1 MTAQVATLVDVIDK
15 HRFDEAALAR
25 WLRVHIPGFDGP
37 VSIRQFQGG
46 QSNPTFLIASG
57 DRRCVLR
64 KKPSGQLLPKAH
76 QVEREFAIISAL
88 GPTSVPVPEVM
99 ALCADAD
106 VIGTPFYLMGHV
118 DGRHFDGL
126 LLADQP
132 RDGRAAINYD
142 AVDTLARLHAVDP
155 AAIGLADYGPQGGY
169 VARQVERWTKQY
181 RASSAQAGE
190 IADLGWLAD
199 WLRERRHV
207 SDETAIVHGD
217 YRTGNLLY
225 RHDAPQVAAILD
237 WELSTLGHPIADLAY
252 YCMTYRIDARL
263 SGGRGLAGLDLR
275 ERGIPGETE
284 VLDRYSQASGRV
296 AIADWPVFL
305 ALSFFRLSA
314 ILHGVMARA
323 VQGNASDANALD
335 VANRAGALAQIGRA
349 IAHSEHR

>member
-1 MTAQVATLVDVIDK
+1 MTAQGTTLVDVIDK

-25 WLRVHIPGFDGP
+25 WLRSHVPGFDGP
-37 VSIRQFQGG
+37 VSVRQFQGG
-46 QSNPTFLIASG
+46 QSNPTFLVTSG
-57 DRRCVLR
+57 GRRCVLR
-64 KKPSGQLLPKAH
+64 KKPPGQLLPKAH

-88 GPTSVPVPEVM
+88 GLTSIPVPEAM
-99 ALCADAD
+99 ALCDD
-106 VIGTPFYLMGHV
+106 IGIIGTPFYLMEHV

-132 RDGRAAINYD
+132 RDERAAINYA
-142 AVDTLARLHAVDP
+142 AVDMLARLHAVDP

-190 IADLGWLAD
+190 IVDLGWLAD

-207 SDETAIVHGD
+207 SDETTIVHGD

-225 RHDAPQVAAILD
+225 RHNEPQVAAILD

-252 YCMTYRIDARL
+252 YCMTYRIDAGVF
-263 SGGRGLAGLDLR
+263 GGRGLAGLDLG
-275 ERGIPGETE
+275 ECGIPDETQ
-284 VLDRYSQASGRV
+284 VLERYMQASGRR

-349 IAHSEHR
+349 IAHSDDR